1 MKTNL
6 ECSGCGV
13 TLQTENVQELGFIP
27 KSALEREQLLC
38 QRCFQ
43 IRHYNKNVTVDL
55 TSDDFLKMISSIHD
69 EEGIVVHLIDIFDVD
84 GTLLPNLQR
93 VVGDKKVY
101 LVANKIDILPKSTN
115 INKLMNWL
123 NKTVK
128 DSGLQVEE
136 IFLISAKSGWYI
148 NDLAMALEKE
158 RNHKDIY
165 VVGVTN
171 VGKST
176 FINQLI
182 QRSTRMKDAITT
194 SYFPGTTL
202 NFIRIPLD
210 HRSAMIDTPGIV
222 NEKQIT
228 HYVSKKDLKT
238 IVPRKEIKSRNYQLN
253 AQQTLFFGG
262 LARLDFIKGE
272 RQTFVCYFSNDLT
285 IHRTKLSNADELYE
299 RQLGKLLLPPD
310 DATLEKLPKLVKQS
324 YRITEAN
331 TDIVFSG
338 LGWVTIVDRNVTVD
352 VYYPKGLSVSLRRSF
367 Y

>member
-6 ECSGCGV
+6 VCSGCGV
-13 TLQTENVQELGFIP
+13 TLQSENEQELGYIP
-27 KSALEREQLLC
+27 KSALDKEHLLC

-43 IRHYNKNVTVDL
+43 IKHYNKNVTVPL

-69 EEGIVVHLIDIFDVD
+69 KEGIVVHLVDIFDVD
-84 GTLLPNLQR
+84 GTLLPNIR
-93 VVGDKKVY
+93 RIVGDKKVF

-115 INKLMNWL
+115 FNKLMNWL
-123 NKTVK
+123 HKTVK
-128 DSGLQVEE
+128 DFGLDVEK
-136 IFLISAKSGWYI
+136 IFLISAKSGWYV

-158 RNHKDIY
+158 RKKRDIY

-176 FINQLI
+176 FINELI
-182 QRSTRMKDAITT
+182 QRSTQMKDAITT

-210 HRSAMIDTPGIV
+210 KNSAMIDTPGIV

-238 IVPRKEIKSRNYQLN
+238 IVPRKEIKPRNYQLN
-253 AQQTLFFGG
+253 AEQTLFFGG
-262 LARLDFIKGE
+262 LARLDFIKGN
-272 RQTFVCYFSNDLT
+272 RQTFVCYFSNELT
-285 IHRTKLSNADELYE
+285 IHRTKLHKADELYE
-299 RQLGKLLLPPD
+299 RQVGKLLLPPD
-310 DATLEKLPKLVKQS
+310 KETSENLPKLVKQS
-324 YRITEAN
+324 YRITEPD

-338 LGWVTIVDRNVTVD
+338 LGWVTIVDSNVTVE
-352 VYYPKGLSVSLRRSF
+352 VHYPKGLSVSLRRSF